1 MLAWINLFI
10 AFSALVLNFVVILST
25 NNGVNVTKH
34 LNWGWGKC
42 SESAPC
48 NKVYVSIWDLMV
60 SRNADDNTMLPFSA
74 SSCKEDLCDDCSQS
88 NRAAITFAS
97 ITLALITIGFVTNW
111 FRTKSATNTS
121 ANKIISAITSLLAVF
136 TGIISVI
143 SFSRGCFQAVMDFD
157 AFDTDSGSLAVK
169 NWYYGSAFILLVV
182 ALLLKCVDFV
192 MNLVTPTDDAS
203 ADSKPVT
210 MTTKHEPVP
219 HSV

>member
-1 MLAWINLFI
+1 LAWVNLFV

-42 SESAPC
+42 AESAPC

-60 SRNADDNTMLPFSA
+60 SRNADDNTMHPFSA
-74 SSCKEDLCDDCSQS
+74 SGCKEDFCDDCSQS

-143 SFSRGCFQAVMDFD
+143 SFSRGCFQAVMDYD
-157 AFDTDSGSLAVK
+157 AFDTDSGTLAVK

-192 MNLVTPTDDAS
+192 MNLITPTDDAS
-203 ADSKPVT
+203 ADSKPAT
-210 MTTKHEPVP
+210 TTTKHEPVP